1 MYTEATYRAAR
12 ERRDMLRAILGLG
25 TTQIIGWGSTF
36 TALTI
41 FGTPIGLD
49 LGLEREVVFGGIA
62 MMLLVSAMLSPRTG
76 QLIDRLG
83 ARNIMTAGSF
93 IAAIAMFAQAKAG
106 GVITYMLGWVLFGIA
121 MPLMLNNAAMPGLV
135 QVVGSNARSAITGL
149 TLISGLTGT
158 VFLPFSNYLLDA
170 VGWRN
175 AYLLFA
181 CLHIGICAPIHWLVL
196 RRSTSPETVPDGAP
210 KLKPK
215 APPTAPNEGLLSP
228 EHRKRAF
235 FLLAVWSCTEGLLT
249 WGLYMQV
256 IDVLTGLGLQRG
268 TAVWIWALVGPMQAC
283 ARFFELLSGGRHSI
297 LATAMGSA
305 LMTTLS
311 FVAFLF
317 AGVSVGSTVVFCL
330 LMGLGHGLFAVA
342 RNMLPLTLFGPKEFG
357 SYMGRLMVPQ
367 NIVNALAPI
376 LFAFI
381 LARLSPH
388 VALWVA
394 GFSACLGCV
403 AVLALV
409 RFCRANMPE

>member
-1 MYTEATYRAAR
+1 
-12 ERRDMLRAILGLG
+12 MLRAILGLG

-41 FGTPIGLD
+41 FGTPIGRD

-62 MMLLVSAMLSPRTG
+62 MMLLVSATLSPRTG
-76 QLIDRLG
+76 KLIDRLG
-83 ARNIMTAGSF
+83 ARNVMTCGLLV
-93 IAAIAMFAQAKAG
+93 AALAMFAQAKAG
-106 GVITYMLGWVLFGIA
+106 GLFTYMLGWVLFGIA

-135 QVVGSNARSAITGL
+135 QVVGPNARRAITGL

-158 VFLPFSNYLLDA
+158 VFLPFSAYLLDTI
-170 VGWRN
+170 GWRN
-175 AYLLFA
+175 AYMLFA
-181 CLHIGICAPIHWLVL
+181 VLHIVVCMPIHWLVL
-196 RRSTSPETVPDGAP
+196 RRSTSPEAIVEGA
-210 KLKPK
+210 KAKPRALQPAEALL
-215 APPTAPNEGLLSP
+215 APQY
-228 EHRKRAF
+228 RKRAF

-256 IDVLTGLGLQRG
+256 IDVLTGMGLPRNS
-268 TAVWIWALVGPMQAC
+268 AVWIWALVGPMQAC

-305 LMTTLS
+305 MMTTLS
-311 FVAFLF
+311 FSAFML
-317 AGVSVGSTVVFCL
+317 AGVSVGSTIVFCL

-342 RNMLPLTLFGPKEFG
+342 RNMLPLTLFGAQEFG

-381 LARLSPH
+381 LARLSPV

-394 GFSACLGCV
+394 ALSACLGCF

-409 RFCRANMPE
+409 RFCRASMPEEPS

>member
-1 MYTEATYRAAR
+1 MYTEATYRVAR

-41 FGTPIGLD
+41 FGTPIGKD
-49 LGLEREVVFGGIA
+49 LGLEREMVFGGIA
-62 MMLLVSAMLSPRTG
+62 IMLLVSAILSPRTG

-83 ARNIMTAGSF
+83 ARNIMTCGSLV
-93 IAAIAMFAQAKAG
+93 AAIAMFAQAKAG
-106 GVITYMLGWVLFGIA
+106 GLFTYMLGWVLFGIA
-121 MPLMLNNAAMPGLV
+121 MPLMLNNAAIPGLV
-135 QVVGSNARSAITGL
+135 QVVGPNARRAITGL

-158 VFLPFSNYLLDA
+158 VFLPFSAVLLDTI
-170 VGWRN
+170 GWRN

-181 CLHIGICAPIHWLVL
+181 VLHIVVCMPIHWLVL
-196 RRSTSPETVPDGAP
+196 RRSTSPEAIVEGA
-210 KLKPK
+210 KPK
-215 APPTAPNEGLLSP
+215 AALPAEALLAPQY
-228 EHRKRAF
+228 RKRAF

-256 IDVLTGLGLQRG
+256 IDVLTGMDLPRN

-297 LATAMGSA
+297 LSTAMGSA
-305 LMTTLS
+305 MMTTLS
-311 FVAFLF
+311 FTPFLL
-317 AGVSVGSTVVFCL
+317 AGVTTPSTVMFCL

-342 RNMLPLTLFGPKEFG
+342 RNMLPLTLFGAQEFG

-381 LARLSPH
+381 LARLSPV

-394 GFSACLGCV
+394 ALSACLGCV

-409 RFCRANMPE
+409 RFCRASMPQ